1 MIEDFEA
8 RNFFNY
14 DNNITLD
21 GPLKFAGTPA
31 GWETRGRY
39 AYPVP
44 MYIPSAEGCHA
55 CDEDSAAYEPDPLN
69 PTESITSFTKHPN
82 PYGFN
87 SDFGYVMCNYHP
99 IQRAH
104 TLHNSNPVINEL
116 FKYDK
121 NNEPAFYGSDNSNGS
136 PENHAPKVM
145 TGGVY
150 EPALLN
156 KNAKYADGTPIKNG
170 DIIVI
175 ESLRGK
181 GLYSAKLTN
190 RIKKRHVSV
199 AQGAAYNPDGF
210 FGNVDDVD
218 RGGST
223 GTHISHR
230 PSRFGRGFTASEIR
244 VKITKFSEVSAL

>member
-1 MIEDFEA
+1 
-8 RNFFNY
+8 
-14 DNNITLD
+14 
-21 GPLKFAGTPA
+21 
-31 GWETRGRY
+31 
-39 AYPVP
+39 
-44 MYIPSAEGCHA
+44 MYIPSAEGRHA
-55 CDEDSAAYEPDPLN
+55 CDEDESAPETDPLN
-69 PTESITSFTKHPN
+69 PAESVAGFTKHPN
-82 PYGFN
+82 PYDFGN
-87 SDFGYVMCNYHP
+87 DFGYVMCNYHP

-104 TLHNSNPVINEL
+104 TLHNSNPIINEL

-121 NNEPAFYGSDNSNGS
+121 NGEPAFYGSDKSNGD
-136 PENHAPKVM
+136 PEKHAPKVM

-156 KNAKYADGTPIKNG
+156 KNAKYADGAPIKNG

-190 RIKKRHVSV
+190 RIKKWHVSV
-199 AQGAAYNPDGF
+199 AQGAAYNPEGV
-210 FGNVDDVD
+210 FGDAADID
-218 RGGST
+218 KGGST

-244 VKITKFSEVSAL
+244 VKITKFNEENAL